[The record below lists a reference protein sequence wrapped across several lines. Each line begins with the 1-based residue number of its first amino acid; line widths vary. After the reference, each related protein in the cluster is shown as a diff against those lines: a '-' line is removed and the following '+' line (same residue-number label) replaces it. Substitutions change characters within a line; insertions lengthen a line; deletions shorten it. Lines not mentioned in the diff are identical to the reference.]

1 MYTKVLIAGAN
12 SHIAS
17 RCIPG
22 LNLGN
27 SEVFVVTRE
36 HLNSTYKIAGKDAKN
51 LIIKDYKPIE
61 VLQTLKSFLDLNSED
76 RLLILNFIG
85 NFGTIDTIEDL
96 DLINFGY
103 QVNENLIPFLLLAKL
118 ITSCH
123 EGLLLSFAGAGVGGD
138 NLETASP
145 SYLAS
150 KASIAILIEGLDNQ
164 YRDQGIRFGAIS
176 PGAFPSKMQKMV
188 AQSMNEKI
196 VSPNRREQA
205 LRTLESTVDPRKLIE
220 MINFLIQNPESA
232 GGRIWSA
239 NFDTIETELGDKNFG
254 KLRRVY

>member
-17 RCIPG
+17 LCIPE

-36 HLNSTYKIAGKDAKN
+36 ELSSSYKIAGKNATK
-51 LIIKDYKPIE
+51 LIIKDYKSVE
-61 VLQTLKSFLDLNSED
+61 AVQKLKSLLDLNSED
-76 RLLILNFIG
+76 SLLILNFIG
-85 NFGTIDTIEDL
+85 NFGTIATIEDL

-118 ITSCH
+118 IISCQN
-123 EGLLLSFAGAGVGGD
+123 GLFLSFAGAGVGGD

-176 PGAFPSKMQKMV
+176 PGAFPSKMHEMV
-188 AQSMNEKI
+188 AHSMNEKV

-205 LRTLESTVDPRKLIE
+205 VRTLETAVDPTKLIK

-239 NFDTIETELGDKNFG
+239 NFDQPSGDIDNKNFG
-254 KLRRVY
+254 KLRRVF

>member
-17 RCIPG
+17 LCIPG
-22 LNLGN
+22 LNLDN
-27 SEVFVVTRE
+27 SEVFVVTRDQQS
-36 HLNSTYKIAGKDAKN
+36 STFKVAGKDAKN
-51 LIIKDYKPIE
+51 LVIKDYKSSE
-61 VLQTLKSFLDLNSED
+61 VLQTLKSFLDCNSED

-96 DLINFGY
+96 DLNNFVY

-118 ITSCH
+118 ITSCQK
-123 EGLLLSFAGAGVGGD
+123 GLLLSFAGAGVGGD

-150 KASIAILIEGLDNQ
+150 KASIAILVEGLDNQ
-164 YRDQGIRFGAIS
+164 YSNRGIRFGAIS
-176 PGAFPSKMQKMV
+176 PGAFPSKMQAMV
-188 AQSMNEKI
+188 AQSMNEKV
-196 VSPNRREQA
+196 VSPNRRKQA
-205 LRTLESTVDPRKLIE
+205 LSTLESRVDPRKLIE

-239 NFDTIETELGDKNFG
+239 NFDQPSADIENKNFG
-254 KLRRVY
+254 KLRRVF

>member
-1 MYTKVLIAGAN
+1 MYTKVLITGAN

-17 RCIPG
+17 QCIPG

-27 SEVFVVTRE
+27 SEVFVVTRDQ
-36 HLNSTYKIAGKDAKN
+36 LNSTYKIAGMDAKN
-51 LIIKDYKPIE
+51 LIIKDYKTIE

-103 QVNENLIPFLLLAKL
+103 QVNDNLIPFLLLAKL
-118 ITSCH
+118 ITSCQ

-164 YRDQGIRFGAIS
+164 YSDRGIRFGAIS
-176 PGAFPSKMQKMV
+176 PGAFPSKMQKLV
-188 AQSMNEKI
+188 AE
-196 VSPNRREQA
+196 SPSESVVTTKRREQA
-205 LRTLESTVDPRKLIE
+205 LETLNSEMDPSNLIK
-220 MINFLIQNPESA
+220 MLNFLIQNPESA

-239 NFDTIETELGDKNFG
+239 NFDKPTKDPEVQNFG
-254 KLRRVY
+254 KLRRVF

>member
-17 RCIPG
+17 LCIPE
-22 LNLGN
+22 LKLGN

-36 HLNSTYKIAGKDAKN
+36 QLSSSYKISGRNATN
-51 LIIKDYKPIE
+51 LIIKDYKPVE
-61 VLQTLKSFLDLNSED
+61 MLKTLKSFLDLNSED
-76 RLLILNFIG
+76 SLLILNFIG
-85 NFGTIDTIEDL
+85 NFGTIDSIEDL

-118 ITSCH
+118 VINCQD
-123 EGLLLSFAGAGVGGD
+123 GLFLSFAGAGVGGE

-150 KASIAILIEGLDNQ
+150 KAAMAILIEGLDNQ
-164 YRDQGIRFGAIS
+164 YRDQGIRFCAIS
-176 PGAFPSKMQKMV
+176 PGAFPSKMQEMV
-188 AQSMNEKI
+188 AQSMNEKV

-205 LRTLESTVDPRKLIE
+205 LRTLESEVNPTKLIE

-239 NFDTIETELGDKNFG
+239 NFDQPTVDIENKNFG
-254 KLRRVY
+254 KLRRIF